1 MFDRA
6 ELLNQARRRYPDFL
20 RSVVEGTSFFPLDL
34 RIGKTRRA
42 HSYAER
48 AAELADFRAAAGA
61 LGLAVDWQAV
71 NDPRFGLHKR
81 PERAFF
87 VDEAAFLTAL
97 DKGREVRRLREDVAL
112 ICAEC
117 PALSSWLLA
126 NAQAVVRYH
135 GIWPEL
141 LRVVRWFLVHPRS
154 GLYLRQIPVEGVHT
168 KFFEQYRAILDELL
182 LHVQPAMV
190 DTAAFR
196 FEKRHGLRWEEPLV
210 RMRFLD
216 HSLQIER
223 GFPTPDIAI
232 PVLAFRTVLLGEV
245 TAIITENLRNFLALP
260 MLPGAVAVFG
270 SGDAATLLHR
280 AAWLTASRIL
290 YWGDMDPPGYT
301 ILARL
306 RGEYPQTESI
316 LMDLSTLQAHQHLT
330 GRKTHVPLELP
341 GLILKERAALE
352 YLCVNGLWLEQE
364 RIPFTEVDRTFRT
377 EVLLRT

>member
-1 MFDRA
+1 MFDRE

-20 RSVVEGTSFFPLDL
+20 RSVIEGIAFFPLDL

-48 AAELADFRAAAGA
+48 AAELADFRAAAGT
-61 LGLAVDWQAV
+61 LGLVVDWRDV
-71 NDPRFGLHKR
+71 NDPRFGLHPR

-87 VDEAAFLTAL
+87 ADEIAYLAAL
-97 DKGREVRRLREDVAL
+97 DKGKEVRRFRDDAAL

-117 PALSSWLLA
+117 PALNSWLLA
-126 NAQAVVRYH
+126 NAQTVVRYH
-135 GIWPEL
+135 GIWLEL

-154 GLYLRQIPVEGVHT
+154 GLYLRQIPVKGVHT

-190 DTAAFR
+190 NTAALR

-210 RMRFLD
+210 RIRFLD

-223 GFPTPDIAI
+223 GFPTPDVAI
-232 PVLAFRTVLLGEV
+232 PVLAFRTLALGEV
-245 TAIITENLRNFLALP
+245 TVIITENLRNFLALP
-260 MLPGAVAVFG
+260 LLPGAVAVFG
-270 SGDAATLLHR
+270 SGDAATLLHGT
-280 AAWLTASRIL
+280 AWLDISRIL
-290 YWGDMDPPGYT
+290 YWGDMDPPGYS

-316 LMDLSTLQAHQHLT
+316 LMDLSTLQAHQHLA
-330 GRKTHVPLELP
+330 GKKTHVSLELP
-341 GLILKERAALE
+341 ALVPTERAALE
-352 YLCVNGLWLEQE
+352 YLCTNGLWLEQE
-364 RIPFTEVDRTFRT
+364 RIPFTEIDRIFRAKVFPLT
-377 EVLLRT
+377 